1 MNQNK
6 DRIII
11 GVILLAIGFFGILFS
26 ITFFIRRDYFIWPM
40 MGGMMHMPMMEG
52 WYKGTLREVRGT
64 VEKVEQ
70 MEIELDVDGEEVEVH
85 GPPRFWQRIGIKEG
99 DTVTVKGVF
108 VSMMEQGKGWHEE
121 LIPFELRINGV
132 TYGDAS
138 KGIPVWMQE

>member
-26 ITFFIRRDYFIWPM
+26 ITFFVRRDYFIWPM
-40 MGGMMHMPMMEG
+40 MEG
-52 WYKGTLREVRGT
+52 WYKETLREVRGV
-64 VEKVEQ
+64 VEKVKQ

-85 GPPRFWQRIGIKEG
+85 GPPWFWQRIGIKEG